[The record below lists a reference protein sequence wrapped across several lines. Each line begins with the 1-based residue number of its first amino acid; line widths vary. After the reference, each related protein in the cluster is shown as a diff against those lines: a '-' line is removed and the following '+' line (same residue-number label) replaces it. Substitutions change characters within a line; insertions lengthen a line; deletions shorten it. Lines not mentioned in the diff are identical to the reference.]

1 MDYAA
6 RTRPDCL
13 AFRKITPA
21 RTNPERKN
29 MGREDDSGAD
39 TGGLTSRELIVGDSE
54 QGPLQPPSMPYQCRC
69 ASRQWICR
77 CGQTSVRAEFYFRF
91 SRQRLCSAGAVGRQG
106 PIRRAA
112 RRMGPCHCG
121 RTLSWPVSLSIPTG
135 GRGPKR
141 RDKPCQPAEGRGSPI
156 HPRAPDAP

>member
-54 QGPLQPPSMPYQCRC
+54 LGPLQPPSMPYLCRC
-69 ASRQWICR
+69 ANLQWICG
-77 CGQTSVRAEFYFRF
+77 C
-91 SRQRLCSAGAVGRQG
+91 
-106 PIRRAA
+106 
-112 RRMGPCHCG
+112 
-121 RTLSWPVSLSIPTG
+121 
-135 GRGPKR
+135 
-141 RDKPCQPAEGRGSPI
+141 
-156 HPRAPDAP
+156 